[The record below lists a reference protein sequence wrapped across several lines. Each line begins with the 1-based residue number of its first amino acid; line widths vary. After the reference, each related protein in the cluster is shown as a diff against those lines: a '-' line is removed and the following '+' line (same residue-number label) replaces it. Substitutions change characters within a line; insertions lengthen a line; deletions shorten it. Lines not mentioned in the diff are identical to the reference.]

1 MATKE
6 RIRRLSK
13 VKPEGADSV
22 QREKSRTNDRGRA
35 TDVLLEAQ
43 RYWDNMAAF
52 RRERKRNKDYYYG
65 KQWDD
70 IIVVDGERMTEAEYI
85 RRQGSVPLKNNLMR
99 RLGRNVLGEYYKQ
112 DMEPGCFARDRKE
125 QVYAE
130 CNSEL
135 LKYNMQL
142 NDMKDVLARSFE
154 DFLIGALVV
163 HRHRYGWDEDGILD
177 CWTNHVDVDNLILD
191 SNMRDYR
198 GKDVTLIGEIHDI
211 SLGTMLHRFAKS
223 PEDYER
229 LTEVYK
235 SACNRNAIYKFYE
248 QFGRGKTN
256 GQDFLLADNG
266 LCRVIEVWRKEQK
279 PRYRCHDYNT
289 GELFKIE
296 IEDYAEMIEAVN
308 RQRIAMGTEAGI
320 PEEEIPLIECE
331 WFIDN
336 YWYYYFLSPFG
347 DILEEGETPYEHKSH
362 PYVFKA
368 YPFIDAE
375 IHSFINDVI
384 DQQRYVNRLITM
396 YDWIMRASA
405 KGVLIVP
412 EDCLGDVS
420 LKDIAETW
428 SSFNGVIALKMKP
441 GMPMPQQISAN
452 AVNIG
457 IGELLNIQMRLFE
470 DISGVHGAMQGRAG
484 ASGES
489 GTLYAQQAMN
499 ASTSLLDLLMSYNSF
514 IKADAFKILKNILQY
529 YDDKKIMGIVGYR
542 PGVEITA
549 QRIRNVEWDIQV
561 AESTSSPTFRHFSN
575 QVLINLAQMY
585 AGQIPLEAILEV
597 GDFPFADKLTQY
609 LQSRAEQVQQGQP
622 VQPIDP
628 KLVEQMQQGVNM
640 DAVEKGYNMLRGA
653 MPMPNAA

>member
-1 MATKE
+1 
-6 RIRRLSK
+6 
-13 VKPEGADSV
+13 
-22 QREKSRTNDRGRA
+22 
-35 TDVLLEAQ
+35 
-43 RYWDNMAAF
+43 
-52 RRERKRNKDYYYG
+52 
-65 KQWDD
+65 
-70 IIVVDGERMTEAEYI
+70 
-85 RRQGSVPLKNNLMR
+85 
-99 RLGRNVLGEYYKQ
+99 
-112 DMEPGCFARDRKE
+112 
-125 QVYAE
+125 
-130 CNSEL
+130 
-135 LKYNMQL
+135 
-142 NDMKDVLARSFE
+142 
-154 DFLIGALVV
+154 
-163 HRHRYGWDEDGILD
+163 
-177 CWTNHVDVDNLILD
+177 
-191 SNMRDYR
+191 
-198 GKDVTLIGEIHDI
+198 
-211 SLGTMLHRFAKS
+211 
-223 PEDYER
+223 
-229 LTEVYK
+229 
-235 SACNRNAIYKFYE
+235 
-248 QFGRGKTN
+248 
-256 GQDFLLADNG
+256 
-266 LCRVIEVWRKEQK
+266 
-279 PRYRCHDYNT
+279 
-289 GELFKIE
+289 
-296 IEDYAEMIEAVN
+296 
-308 RQRIAMGTEAGI
+308 
-320 PEEEIPLIECE
+320 
-331 WFIDN
+331 
-336 YWYYYFLSPFG
+336 
-347 DILEEGETPYEHKSH
+347 
-362 PYVFKA
+362 
-368 YPFIDAE
+368 
-375 IHSFINDVI
+375 
-384 DQQRYVNRLITM
+384 M